1 LIQSRATW
9 SYRVQRYSKR
19 DRNLAIWKNVSRM
32 AVLLSV
38 GAACMMAIVVEI
50 YHADSL
56 PAGASMSQFTHT
68 QAFLAACVGFFPAF
82 LCLQRLN
89 SGSWSRAIRF
99 TSPWLILIP
108 DAILTMV
115 VHLQWY
121 WALAIALPLSIIA
134 YQAMFRIARNLNHG

>member
-1 LIQSRATW
+1 
-9 SYRVQRYSKR
+9 
-19 DRNLAIWKNVSRM
+19 LAIWENATRM
-32 AVLLSV
+32 AILLSV

-50 YHADSL
+50 YHADLL
-56 PAGASMSQFTHT
+56 PDGSPLPRITHV
-68 QAFLAACVGFFPAF
+68 QAFVAACAGFIPAF

-115 VHLQWY
+115 VQLQWY
-121 WALAIALPLSIIA
+121 WALAIAIPLGVAA
-134 YQAMFRIARNLNHG
+134 YQAMFRVARNLKNG

>member
-1 LIQSRATW
+1 MAT
-9 SYRVQRYSKR
+9 
-19 DRNLAIWKNVSRM
+19 LM
-32 AVLLSV
+32 SV

-50 YHADSL
+50 YHADLLSSGSSL
-56 PAGASMSQFTHT
+56 PRITHV
-68 QAFLAACVGFFPAF
+68 QAFVAACGGFLPAF

-121 WALAIALPLSIIA
+121 WALAIAIPLGAIA
-134 YQAMFRIARNLNHG
+134 YQAMFRIARNLMNK